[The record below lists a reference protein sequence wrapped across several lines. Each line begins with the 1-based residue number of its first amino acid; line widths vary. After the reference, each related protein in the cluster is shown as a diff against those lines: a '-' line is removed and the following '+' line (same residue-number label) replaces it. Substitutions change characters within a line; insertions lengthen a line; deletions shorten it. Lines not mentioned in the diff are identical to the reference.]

1 MAEALR
7 ETAWHDFLTPRYW
20 PTWFGLLLLRL
31 LGFLPLPALTAL
43 GALLGEV
50 LYLGMPQRRHITTT
64 NLRACFPEL
73 SRAARRRLA
82 RAHFRA
88 MAGATMAVPLVWWG
102 SATRLERLVHRRGEE
117 HLKQALAHG
126 RPVLLLSAHF
136 VGIEMGGV
144 TLSRHYPVLD
154 MYKRPKNG
162 LIHYFLRRCRVR
174 FGGHLVERR
183 EGIKPVIRAI
193 RQGVLFLYLTDQDQ
207 GMEGAV
213 FAPFF
218 GIATA
223 TISGLSRLAASLDA
237 RVVPCFMRVLP
248 WGRGY
253 EVIFQ
258 PALENFPTGDV
269 QADTTRMNKILED
282 AVRQMPEQY
291 FWSHRRFKT
300 RPAGETPFY

>member
-1 MAEALR
+1 MAEAVS
-7 ETAWHDFLTPRYW
+7 ETAWHDFLAPRYW
-20 PTWFGLLLLRL
+20 PTWFGLLILRL
-31 LGFLPLPALTAL
+31 LGFLPLPVLSVL

-50 LYLGMPQRRHITTT
+50 LYLTMPQRRHITTT
-64 NLRACFPEL
+64 NIRACFPEL
-73 SRAARRRLA
+73 SRTAQRQLA

-88 MAGATMAVPLVWWG
+88 MAEATMAVPLVWWG
-102 SATRLERLVHRRGEE
+102 SAARLGRLVQRRGEE
-117 HLKQALAHG
+117 HLKQAQASG

-144 TLSRHYPVLD
+144 TLSQHYPVLD
-154 MYKRPKNG
+154 MYKQPKNR
-162 LIHYFLRRCRVR
+162 LIHFFLRRCRVR

-193 RQGVLFLYLTDQDQ
+193 KQGVLFLYLTDQDQ

-218 GIATA
+218 GIQSA
-223 TISGLSRLAASLDA
+223 TISGLSRLAASLEA
-237 RVVPCFMRVLP
+237 QVVPCFMRARP

-258 PALENFPTGDV
+258 PALENFPTGSV
-269 QADTTRMNKILED
+269 EADTTRMNAIIEA
-282 AVRQMPEQY
+282 AVRTMPAQY

-300 RPAGETPFY
+300 RPMGEPPFY